1 MAQPLPEKQCDLV
14 MKGGITSGVVY
25 PSAVLQLKDE
35 YRFRSVGGT
44 SVGAIAAAIVAA
56 AEHGRVRDQG
66 TGFAQLEKMTEELRG
81 PGFLQSLFVAR
92 RGGRALYEVASAA
105 LSKKGPLHI
114 LRVLLR
120 RGWWALGG
128 LLLWWASLGWAAW
141 FLGDRWWLVPVLLGA
156 WAIVGYVT
164 LGMVTRKWGPSRLL
178 VAAVL
183 AVAWPALAAP
193 AAVAARGVSEL
204 GGSGYGMISGRE
216 EGGVDALGEWL
227 HAHIQR
233 ASGLPDDRPLTFG
246 DLEGSEI
253 HLRMMTTD
261 VTTARP
267 VRLPGELQEFS
278 FRPEDLRAVLPEQV
292 VGPLIERSR
301 ELATE
306 RGRPEGDLLRLPPT
320 DELPVLLGFRMS
332 LAFPGLFTAVRL
344 WSEQLDGSPR
354 EHWFS
359 DGGISS
365 NFPIHFFDSWM
376 PTRPTFGLSLGGG
389 SGKAVQ
395 PPPKANEPSLP
406 RWSRVE
412 KLGGFI
418 KAIVDT
424 MQEWRDTMQ
433 AELPGFRDRVWEV
446 RLAGDEGGFN
456 LGMGPETIARLIEK
470 GEEAGRS
477 IREEFDWDQHVFTRY
492 VMAMRLLELGIPG
505 GTDPAGRPGPG
516 IREAFEG
523 RREAFERGDVGARE
537 LFGYDQDWLRR
548 AGASTGR
555 LLREMEGWS
564 EFGGF
569 AGQAPRPPGQM
580 RVVPDV

>member
-25 PSAVLQLKDE
+25 PSAVLRLKDE

-56 AEHGRVRDQG
+56 AEHGRVTGRG
-66 TGFAQLEKMTEELRG
+66 TGFAELEAMNEELRR
-81 PGFLQSLFVAR
+81 PGMLQSLFVPR
-92 RGGRALYEVASAA
+92 RGGRPLYEVASAA
-105 LSKKGPLHI
+105 MSKRGGLHV

-128 LLLWWASLGWAAW
+128 LLLWWASLAWAMW

-156 WAIVGYVT
+156 WAVAGFVVAA
-164 LGMVTRKWGPSRLL
+164 MVTGRWRPAFLL
-178 VAAVL
+178 ASLVL
-183 AVAWPALAAP
+183 ALAWPAAAAP
-193 AAVAARGVSEL
+193 AAVVARGLAEL
-204 GGSGYGMISGRE
+204 GGKGFGIVSGRE
-216 EGGVDALGEWL
+216 EGGTEALGEWL
-227 HAHIQR
+227 HARIQR
-233 ASGLPDDRPLTFG
+233 AAGLPDDEPLTFG
-246 DLEGSEI
+246 DLESSEI

-261 VTTARP
+261 VAAARP

-278 FRPEDLRAVLPEQV
+278 FRPDDVRGILPERV
-292 VGPLIERSR
+292 ASVLIERGR
-301 ELATE
+301 GLAAR
-306 RGRPEGDLLRLPPT
+306 RGLPEGDLLPMPPT
-320 DELPVLLGFRMS
+320 DDIPILLAFRMS

-344 WSEQLDGSPR
+344 WSEQIQGPPR
-354 EHWFS
+354 AHWFS

-376 PTRPTFGLSLGGG
+376 PTRPTFGLSLGPGT
-389 SGKAVQ
+389 GKAVE
-395 PPPKANEPSLP
+395 PPPKANEARLP
-406 RWSRVE
+406 GWRRVE
-412 KLGGFI
+412 SLGGFV

-446 RLAGDEGGFN
+446 RLAADEGGFN
-456 LGMGPETIARLIEK
+456 IGMGPETIARLIEK
-470 GEEAGRS
+470 GDEAGRS

-492 VMAMRLLELGIPG
+492 LMAMRRLELGLVG
-505 GTDPAGRPGPG
+505 GIDPAGREQRG
-516 IREAFEG
+516 IRAAFDA
-523 RREAFERGDVGARE
+523 RREWFERPSRVE
-537 LFGYDQDWLRR
+537 LFDHDPEWLRK
-548 AGASTGR
+548 AAASTER
-555 LLREMEGWS
+555 LLSEMEGWR

-569 AGQAPRPPGQM
+569 AGQSPRPPGEM

>member
-1 MAQPLPEKQCDLV
+1 MPEPLPEKQCDLV

-25 PSAVLQLKDE
+25 PSAVLRLKDE

-56 AEHGRVRDQG
+56 AEHGRVRGTG
-66 TGFAQLEKMTEELRG
+66 TGFAELEAMNQEMRG
-81 PGFLQSLFVAR
+81 AGFLQSLFVPR
-92 RGGRALYEVASAA
+92 PGGRALYEVASAA
-105 LSKKGPLHI
+105 LSKKGPMHI
-114 LRVLLR
+114 LRALLR

-128 LLLWWASLGWAAW
+128 LLLWWASLAWAMW
-141 FLGDRWWLVPVLLGA
+141 FLEDRWWLVPALLGA
-156 WAIVGYVT
+156 WAVAGYVT
-164 LGMVTRKWGPSRLL
+164 LGMVTRRWGPGKLL
-178 VAAVL
+178 AAAVL
-183 AVAWPALAAP
+183 AVGWPALAAP
-193 AAVAARGVSEL
+193 AAVAARGFSEL
-204 GGSGYGMISGRE
+204 GLGGFGMVSGRE

-233 ASGLPDDRPLTFG
+233 AAGLPDDRPLTFG
-246 DLEGSEI
+246 DLETSEV

-261 VTTARP
+261 VTAARP

-292 VGPLIERSR
+292 VGPLIARSR
-301 ELATE
+301 ELAAE
-306 RGRPEGDLLRLPPT
+306 RGLPEGELLRLPPA

-332 LAFPGLFTAVRL
+332 LAFPGLFTSVRL
-344 WSEQLDGSPR
+344 WSEQLQGPPR

-376 PTRPTFGLSLGGG
+376 PTRPTFGLSLGPGE
-389 SGKAVQ
+389 GKAVE
-395 PPPKANEPSLP
+395 PPPRANEARLP
-406 RWSRVE
+406 GWRRVE
-412 KLGGFI
+412 KLGTFV

-470 GEEAGRS
+470 GDEAGRS
-477 IREEFDWDQHVFTRY
+477 IRERFDWDQHVFTRY
-492 VMAMRLLELGIPG
+492 LTAMRLLELGLAG
-505 GTDPAGRPGPG
+505 GTDPAGRATSG
-516 IREAFEG
+516 IRGAFEA
-523 RREAFERGDVGARE
+523 RRAAFERGDIGARE
-537 LFGYDQDWLRR
+537 LFDHDAEWLRG
-548 AGASTGR
+548 AGASTQR
-555 LLREMEGWS
+555 LLAEMEGWQD
-564 EFGGF
+564 FGGF
-569 AGQAPRPPGQM
+569 AGQAPRPPGSM